1 MNNILS
7 YIVNAGYQSDSSVLF
22 GAIFFTFMCMFFFV
36 LAITDMV
43 QRRSD
48 IRKRTAID
56 RGLAVSS
63 VGPEQSWETKA
74 RSLRFQSFAENS
86 ALLGRVE
93 RGQKDREKETEKTK
107 LQRALVNA
115 GFFGSNGALWF
126 QATRLSLLVGL
137 PLILHIALISSH
149 SALQPL
155 SEVGFLAAVGGVGF
169 LLPGRYLAYRAKGM
183 RQECRDGFPDFMDL
197 MVVCAEAGLSPRAAI
212 DRIGR
217 EIAHSYP
224 FLGANLYLMSLELRA
239 GSTLSEAVENLARRT
254 AVEEVLNLGSLLYQ
268 TEKLGTSLTDAL
280 RIFSDE
286 MRDKRLSRAEEKAHA
301 LPVKLTLPLGVYIFP
316 VMLVVI
322 ALPIIVRIKNVL
334 FVF

>member
-1 MNNILS
+1 MNTILTF
-7 YIVNAGYQSDSSVLF
+7 IANAGYPSDSSVLF
-22 GAIFFTFMCMFFFV
+22 GAIFFTFMFMFFFV
-36 LAITDMV
+36 LAVTDIV

-48 IRKRTAID
+48 IRKRTVID
-56 RGLAVSS
+56 RGLSASPL
-63 VGPEQSWETKA
+63 GPEQSWETKA

-93 RGQKDREKETEKTK
+93 RGQKEGEKESEKTK

-115 GFFGSNGALWF
+115 GFFGPNSALWF
-126 QATRLSLLVGL
+126 HAMRLSLLVGL
-137 PLILHIALISSH
+137 PLIVHVVLLFSNTTIRPS
-149 SALQPL
+149 
-155 SEVGFLAAVGGVGF
+155 SEVGFLAAIGGIGF
-169 LLPGRYLAYRAKGM
+169 LLPGRYLTQRAKAM

-217 EIAHSYP
+217 ELSHSYP

-254 AVEEVLNLGSLLYQ
+254 GVEEVLNLGSLLYQ
-268 TEKLGTSLTDAL
+268 TEQLGTSLTEAL
-280 RIFSDE
+280 RIYSDE
-286 MRDKRLSRAEEKAHA
+286 MREKRLSRAEEKAHA
-301 LPVKLTLPLGVYIFP
+301 LPVKLTLPLGLFIFP

-322 ALPIIVRIKNVL
+322 ALPIIVRIRNAL
-334 FVF
+334 FAF